1 MSVMVRRLLTA
12 VHAADA
18 VPRLRAYF
26 SQHPGRHFD
35 ALGGGGDRPEVR
47 DRVTAEDLLAVQM
60 RGPALPGDAA
70 AMLLEGPLAR
80 RVSDLLGAIPTSVAL
95 DDREAA
101 SLIGERSQA
110 RLLHEV
116 VGALDGVGPGVAGAL
131 VARKRPRLVPV
142 HDEVVHCLL
151 ERPPEPWVTLHHALR
166 AHAGVLDQ
174 VGVLQEV
181 AGVPEHVPRL
191 RVLDALLWTSH
202 VDEHRTGKRALR

>member
-1 MSVMVRRLLTA
+1 MMVRRLLTA

-26 SQHPGRHFD
+26 SEHPGRHFD

-60 RGPALPGDAA
+60 RGPALPGNAA
-70 AMLLEGPLAR
+70 AMLLDGALAR
-80 RVSDLLGAIPTSVAL
+80 RVSDLLGAIPTSIRL

-110 RLLHEV
+110 RVFCEV
-116 VGALDGVGPGVAGAL
+116 VGQLDGVGPDLAGTL
-131 VARKRPRLVPV
+131 LARKRPRLIPV
-142 HDEVVHCLL
+142 HDDVVRCLL
-151 ERPPEPWVTLHHALR
+151 ERPPDPWVTLHHALR

-174 VGVLQEV
+174 VEVLREV
-181 AGVPEHVPRL
+181 AVVPDHVPGL

-202 VDEHRTGKRALR
+202 VDDHRTGKRALR